1 MLQARHSTV
10 HGILHI
16 LRQGAGHAA
25 QIHLVGV
32 KSLRLNEYLVA
43 GLIREFHYLIFNG
56 WTVTRT
62 GSLNRTGKQRRSIQI
77 IADNLMRLLIRIG
90 QPAGN
95 LLLLYRFRIC

>member
-1 MLQARHSTV
+1 MLQPRNSTV

-32 KSLRLNEYLVA
+32 KSLWFNEYLLA
-43 GLIREFHYLIFNG
+43 GLIREFYYLILNG
-56 WTVTRT
+56 WAVTRT
-62 GSLNRTGKQRRSIQI
+62 SSLNRTGKQWGTIQI
-77 IADNLMRLLIRIG
+77 ITDDLMCFFIRVS

-95 LLLLYRFRIC
+95 LLLLY